1 MTAVDAA
8 PRSTDRRRMINA
20 LRALGFDYVF
30 DTNMAAGVAA
40 AAAAAAA
47 GDDSH
52 ASADVTI
59 MEEASELVERLG
71 GKGGP
76 LPVRATAADAHA
88 REQTQSRR
96 RRDSCSRRVARDG

>member
-40 AAAAAAA
+40 AAAAAAPLAAHQIQISSHQKLAANAAEPMARAWRQA
-47 GDDSH
+47 G
-52 ASADVTI
+52 ASAQ
-59 MEEASELVERLG
+59 
-71 GKGGP
+71 
-76 LPVRATAADAHA
+76 AAH
-88 REQTQSRR
+88 
-96 RRDSCSRRVARDG
+96 VARRAAPD